1 MANGITPTSPTQNS
15 FSALSS
21 PFHQR
26 KPNLLNCGW
35 LRLAGSESRDLEQR
49 LGRPVITS
57 ANVADIHFFSRKQFT
72 GQENVDAKARQV
84 MTKLYALFELID
96 TLGID
101 CQNAIAIENNDY
113 EDAIMIE
120 SAVRS
125 GLDCIVTRNPEHFKV
140 SPIPVYSPSEFAQKL
155 NEPSS

>member
-1 MANGITPTSPTQNS
+1 MRVLLDTNVVVDVLQRREPWFADGQKIFYAIANQQLSGCIT
-15 FSALSS
+15 A
-21 PFHQR
+21 
-26 KPNLLNCGW
+26 KE
-35 LRLAGSESRDLEQR
+35 A
-49 LGRPVITS
+49 
-57 ANVADIHFFSRKQFT
+57 ADIRFFTRKQFT

-101 CQNAIAIENNDY
+101 CQNAIAIENSDY

-140 SPIPVYSPSEFAQKL
+140 SPIPVYLPSAFVQKL
-155 NEPSS
+155 NGLYT